1 MLTINKLTVSYGR
14 HKVISDLDVSMDD
27 GKIYGVVGYNGAGK
41 TTLLNAIYGIPKQH
55 QCISYNGVSLNRSD
69 IAYLDTDVFF
79 YSRITGRD
87 YLKLFQRTNTSFNY
101 EAIASIFNIP
111 LDNYVDS
118 YSTGTKKKLALA
130 GIISMN
136 KQIIMLDEPYNSLDL
151 ESVSTL
157 QIILKRIAGQKKTI
171 IITSHIMETLSPIC
185 NSIFLL
191 EEGRITKEYLPEE
204 YYTLSEK
211 LRSDVEAK
219 FANSID
225 QTFHS

>member
-1 MLTINKLTVSYGR
+1 
-14 HKVISDLDVSMDD
+14 
-27 GKIYGVVGYNGAGK
+27 
-41 TTLLNAIYGIPKQH
+41 
-55 QCISYNGVSLNRSD
+55 
-69 IAYLDTDVFF
+69 
-79 YSRITGRD
+79 
-87 YLKLFQRTNTSFNY
+87 
-101 EAIASIFNIP
+101 
-111 LDNYVDS
+111 
-118 YSTGTKKKLALA
+118 
-130 GIISMN
+130 MN

-204 YYTLSEK
+204 YHTLSEK

-225 QTFHS
+225 QTFHI